1 MVPSTN
7 AQLGKLLAA
16 YLSTSNDTLAVS
28 FRAHYA
34 TDGSQ
39 TAPACSPTFSPAL
52 HTRRKP
58 ASLRLTSATFSYR
71 WFESEQRRITRLYQ
85 CLLNAKWI
93 AADTKPDDF
102 LAIFSGEESTA
113 RVKWLGKPAYLYY
126 LIRRAA
132 ESQLISF
139 PNGGKIWQI
148 TESHFTDS
156 NSRPLHDLRKQ
167 KEPKTAIQTI
177 ETMLRI
183 LEPSA

>member
-1 MVPSTN
+1 MASAN
-7 AQLGKLLAA
+7 LLGKLLAS

-34 TDGSQ
+34 ATGSPS
-39 TAPACSPTFSPAL
+39 ASVSSPASS
-52 HTRRKP
+52 HVPRIRRKP

-71 WFESEQRRITRLYQ
+71 YQSTQKLTQLYQ

-102 LAIFSGEESTA
+102 LAVFSGEESTA
-113 RVKWLGKPAYLYY
+113 RVKWIGKPAYLYY
-126 LIRRAA
+126 LIRRAVK
-132 ESQLISF
+132 SQLISL
-139 PNGGKIWQI
+139 PDGGKIWQI

-167 KEPKTAIQTI
+167 KEPKTAIPAI
-177 ETMLRI
+177 EVMLKI

>member
-7 AQLGKLLAA
+7 AQLGKLLAF
-16 YLSTSNDTLAVS
+16 YFSTSNDALAIN
-28 FRAHYA
+28 FRKHYSPTISPTSPRTTRLKRTTPRVTNA
-34 TDGSQ
+34 TFTYRWLA
-39 TAPACSPTFSPAL
+39 TAP
-52 HTRRKP
+52 
-58 ASLRLTSATFSYR
+58 
-71 WFESEQRRITRLYQ
+71 QRITTLYQ
-85 CLLNAKWI
+85 YLLRAKWI

-126 LIRRAA
+126 LIRKAA
-132 ESQLISF
+132 ESQLISL
-139 PNGGKIWQI
+139 PDGGKIWQI